1 MASIWQVPHALHAR
15 GHRHVARSAALLI
28 RVVTG
33 ATIPAE
39 VAFPAS
45 TKVAYGGSGL
55 VIHPRVR
62 LGENCLLSPGVVVG
76 GRAGHW
82 GVPVLEDNVQLSPG
96 AKVLGPIRV
105 GSGAIIGA
113 NAVVIND
120 VAAGQTVVAP
130 LGRILDVT
138 PEGRLGSRDDQGGS

>member
-1 MASIWQVPHALHAR
+1 MAFIWQVPHGLYAH
-15 GHRHVARSAALLI
+15 GHRHMARSAALLI

-55 VIHPRVR
+55 VIHPLVR

-76 GRAGHW
+76 VRAGHW
-82 GVPVLEDNVQLSPG
+82 DVPVLEDNVQVFPG

-105 GSGAIIGA
+105 GFGAIIGA
-113 NAVVIND
+113 NAIVIND
-120 VAAGQTVVAP
+120 VAAGQTIVAP
-130 LGRILDVT
+130 LGRILDVR
-138 PEGRLGSRDDQGGS
+138 PDRRVRSRDEQGGS

>member
-1 MASIWQVPHALHAR
+1 MASIWQVPHALYAH
-15 GHRHVARSAALLI
+15 GHRHMARSAAMLI

-82 GVPVLEDNVQLSPG
+82 EVPVLEDNVQVFPG
-96 AKVLGPIRV
+96 AKILGPIRV
-105 GSGAIIGA
+105 GCGAIIGA

-130 LGRILDVT
+130 LGRILDVRPDARVT
-138 PEGRLGSRDDQGGS
+138 SREEQGGP